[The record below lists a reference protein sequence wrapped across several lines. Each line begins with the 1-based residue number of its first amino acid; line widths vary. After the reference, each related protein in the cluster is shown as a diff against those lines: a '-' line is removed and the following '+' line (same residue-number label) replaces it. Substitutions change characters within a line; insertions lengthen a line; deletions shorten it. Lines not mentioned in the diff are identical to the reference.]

1 MSKVRRTSPNSP
13 LGLKPAMRVDSAKPP
28 IKVTDN
34 SSDWAEVEGIQVPP
48 AHESRNFQSSL
59 GLGPVLV
66 NGAEMPSKPL
76 PVTAPGKEGNGVSA
90 NESFLLPEPAERPVT
105 RQAAP
110 SGAGVSVE
118 LDWYGATL
126 TIPCVRAVIQP
137 EGNSRGGQGW
147 LLLELALDPKTNK
160 PGWLP
165 PLSKEEEDG
174 RMFVPE
180 FDCLVQGQRLHCQML
195 NVELFDKLGGTYFLV
210 LRVIK

>member
-1 MSKVRRTSPNSP
+1 MSKARRTNPNSP
-13 LGLKPAMRVDSAKPP
+13 LGLKPAMRADSTKLPV
-28 IKVTDN
+28 KVTDN
-34 SSDWAEVEGIQVPP
+34 SSDWAEVKGTPVPP
-48 AHESRNFQSSL
+48 ASESRNFHSSL

-66 NGAEMPSKPL
+66 NGAEMPSKLL
-76 PVTAPGKEGNGVSA
+76 PVTAPGTDGDEESA
-90 NESFLLPEPAERPVT
+90 NKSFLSPEPAERPAT
-105 RQAAP
+105 RQAVP

-126 TIPCVRAVIQP
+126 TIPCVKVVIQR
-137 EGNSRGGQGW
+137 EHESRSGQGW

-195 NVELFDKLGGTYFLV
+195 NVELFDRVGGKYFLV